1 MRRKMIGR
9 KKTSVR
15 KYNRSFSF
23 EVLEAREMRSA
34 SPNNPVP
41 AALAVQVVTVNP
53 PATVL
58 QPAIEN
64 VPPGTPSLP
73 IVKTNP
79 TLPPYS
85 PTNIDAAY
93 NINTLAALNLNGAGQ
108 TVAIVEAYNCL
119 QEFSID
125 QKTGQY
131 SGLNGSLQ
139 QDLNQFDQTNNLP
152 SITLNATLKGDPW
165 AEDPNNPMT
174 PPNAPPLSL
183 TSVNGSNV
191 YEAAWEREAAMDVEW
206 VHAIAP
212 KANIDLIEARPS
224 NGQYVTPNDMLAAV
238 DIARNAPGVSVVS
251 MSWSFSESAWL
262 SQGGPSETAADAHF
276 TTPAGHVPVTFVAAA
291 GDNGGKDASSLS
303 GAQYPAS
310 SPNVLSVG
318 GTNLQMLNGAYAS
331 ETAWSLGP
339 AGSATATVGS
349 GGGISKYETQP
360 SYMTAFNSSTMRT
373 TPDVAFDGATATPVY
388 TYLSEDGGWETGA
401 GTSFGT
407 QAWAGIIALANQGRA
422 NAQKPDLKYVDR
434 DIYSL
439 SSNDFHDI
447 TSGNNG
453 YSATAGYDLVT
464 GRGSPKANLV
474 VEDLIAVNETIP
486 NAVLYTASTGT
497 TAASKT
503 TSTSNTAILSP
514 ADPMAAPSVSTG
526 IIDVQMSTR
535 TTVSTEPV
543 KPASPLY
550 NPPSLADLLERTETD
565 SDADRLV
572 DSLFIANDFSYLG
585 SPSHGLH
592 R

>member
-1 MRRKMIGR
+1 MRRKMIGK

-15 KYNRSFSF
+15 KSNRSFSF
-23 EVLEAREMRSA
+23 EVLESREMRSA

-41 AALAVQVVTVNP
+41 AALAVQTVTVNP
-53 PATVL
+53 PAAVL

-64 VPPGTPSLP
+64 VPPGTAPFP

-79 TLPPYS
+79 TTLPPFW

-93 NINTLAALNLNGAGQ
+93 GINTLAAQNLNGAGQ

-119 QEFSID
+119 QEFSIY

-131 SGLNGSLQ
+131 LGLDGSLQ
-139 QDLNQFDQTNNLP
+139 QDLDQFDQTNNLP
-152 SITLNATLKGDPW
+152 SITLNATLKGDPFV
-165 AEDPNNPMT
+165 EDPNNPMT
-174 PPNAPPLSL
+174 PPSAPPLTL
-183 TSVNGSNV
+183 TSVNGANV

-212 KANIDLIEARPS
+212 KANIDLIEARS
-224 NGQYVTPNDMLAAV
+224 FDPNDMLAAV
-238 DIARNAPGVSVVS
+238 NLARNAPGVSVVS
-251 MSWSFSESAWL
+251 MSWAFDEADWIKG
-262 SQGGPSETAADAHF
+262 GGPAETTADSYF
-276 TTPAGHVPVTFVAAA
+276 TTPAGHIPVTFVAAS

-318 GTNLQMLNGAYAS
+318 GTNLQMVNGAYAS

-339 AGSATATVGS
+339 AGSWNATEGS
-349 GGGISKYETQP
+349 GGGISKYEPQP
-360 SYMTAFNSSTMRT
+360 SYMTPFNSSTMRT
-373 TPDVAFDGATATPVY
+373 TPDVAFDGDTATPVY

-422 NAQKPDLKYVDR
+422 NAQKADLKNVDR

-447 TSGNNG
+447 TSGSNG
-453 YSATAGYDLVT
+453 YNATAGYDLVT
-464 GRGSPKANLV
+464 GRGTPKAYSV

-486 NAVLYTASTGT
+486 NATLLTASTGT

-503 TSTSNTAILSP
+503 ASTGNTGMLSP
-514 ADPMAAPSVSTG
+514 ADPMAAPSISTG
-526 IIDVQMSTR
+526 ILDVQMSTHAAVS
-535 TTVSTEPV
+535 TVSTEPME
-543 KPASPLY
+543 PASPLN
-550 NPPSLADLLERTETD
+550 NPLSLADLLERTETD

-572 DSLFIANDFSYLG
+572 DSLLTANDFSYLG
-585 SPSHGLH
+585 SPSRGLH